1 MALSDM
7 EHAAGMRE
15 FPLRIRHRVI
25 VFDPSKRWW
34 MHCVDAQGR
43 TFERYWLSFSDVESQ
58 LKDQPNALD
67 EARKLERS
75 R

>member
-34 MHCVDAQGR
+34 MHCVER
-43 TFERYWLSFSDVESQ
+43 TRTNFRALLAVFLRCRKPIEGSAERLG
-58 LKDQPNALD
+58 
-67 EARKLERS
+67 
-75 R
+75 